1 MVSIEDNEAKQIVEI
16 IKKDNTQLSQLDLDK
31 INELSI
37 KFDETYGIFYDKVL
51 AAQIKF
57 AKEWK
62 FTLIETKI

>member
-37 KFDETYGIFYDKVL
+37 KFDETYGIFM
-51 AAQIKF
+51 IKF
-57 AKEWK
+57 WLLKLNLPK
-62 FTLIETKI
+62 NGSLL